1 MRFGYTALAT
11 KYVRVLRHLC
21 HAGML
26 TLLVGVTATSCLPA
40 LSRAEDSCDSFL
52 PCCDQGQSCRQFYL
66 GGIVGADFATL
77 DKVTG
82 DETTIPNQS
91 IFTAGGTIGMRFLR
105 ESGALRLEF
114 EGRGRDQLSD
124 TVTEAGV
131 GSLTT
136 RATDGWSAMVNL
148 WRDYKPFDSFGFYAG
163 GGIGGGGYRSVVNGT
178 GLGALI
184 SANDRV
190 SNFAW
195 QAGGGIIY
203 DLSQRASIDLGY
215 RFFSISESTA
225 AGEFIGVPF
234 DYPTNFAASE
244 LLLQVRIYEPFR
256 SWRR

>member
-1 MRFGYTALAT
+1 MRFGYMALTT

-52 PCCDQGQSCRQFYL
+52 SCCDQGQSCRQFYL

-77 DKVTG
+77 DKLSG
-82 DETTIPNQS
+82 NATTIPNQS

-136 RATDGWSAMVNL
+136 RVGNGEPV
-148 WRDYKPFDSFGFYAG
+148 AG
-163 GGIGGGGYRSVVNGT
+163 
-178 GLGALI
+178 L
-184 SANDRV
+184 
-190 SNFAW
+190 
-195 QAGGGIIY
+195 QA
-203 DLSQRASIDLGY
+203 
-215 RFFSISESTA
+215 
-225 AGEFIGVPF
+225 V
-234 DYPTNFAASE
+234 
-244 LLLQVRIYEPFR
+244 
-256 SWRR
+256 